1 MNFVEPIR
9 DKVVVEDI
17 YNDLKEK
24 SERNALMFLL
34 GIYTRTKNFRHFAV

>member
-9 DKVVVEDI
+9 DKCIVEDI

-24 SERNALMFLL
+24 NERDALMFLL
-34 GIYTRTKNFRHFAV
+34 GIYTRSKNFRHFIV